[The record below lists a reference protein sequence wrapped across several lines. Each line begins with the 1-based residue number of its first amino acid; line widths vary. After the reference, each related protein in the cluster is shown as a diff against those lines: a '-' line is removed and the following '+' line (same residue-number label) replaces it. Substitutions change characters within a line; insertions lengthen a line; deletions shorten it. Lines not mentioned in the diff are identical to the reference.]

1 MKLYDLLDNAKCYE
15 HIRELRWPDGV
26 ICPRCN
32 SDEITRQGKNES
44 QPERQRY
51 FCKNCRRKFD
61 DLTLSVFSGHHQP
74 LKIWVSCLH
83 LMSLNISNSLI
94 AQELDLN
101 ISNVQKMTRQFREAV
116 CSKQGD
122 VVLSDEVE
130 CDEVY
135 IVAGHKG
142 QPKAVKQKGRKGRR
156 NRLKGAR
163 GRGTLEKEK
172 PPVFGMIQRNGQ
184 VVIRMLPNVK
194 QATIKPLSSQSSQQ
208 P

>member
-15 HIRELRWPDGV
+15 RIRELRWPDGV
-26 ICPRCN
+26 VCPRCKMN
-32 SDEITRQGKNES
+32 DITRQGKDEF

-61 DLTLSVFSGHHQP
+61 DLTLSVFAGHHQP

-83 LMSLNISNSLI
+83 LMSLNISNSQI

-101 ISNVQKMTRQFREAV
+101 VSDVQSMTGQLREAV
-116 CSKQGD
+116 CNKQSN
-122 VVLSDEVE
+122 VVLSGEVE

-142 QPKAVKQKGRKGRR
+142 HPEAVKKKVAADEGIG
-156 NRLKGAR
+156 
-163 GRGTLEKEK
+163 
-172 PPVFGMIQRNGQ
+172 
-184 VVIRMLPNVK
+184 
-194 QATIKPLSSQSSQQ
+194 
-208 P
+208 

>member
-15 HIRELRWPDGV
+15 RIRELCWPDGV
-26 ICPRCN
+26 VCPRCKMN
-32 SDEITRQGKNES
+32 DITRQGKDES

-61 DLTLSVFSGHHQP
+61 DLTLSVFAGHHQP

-83 LMSLNISNSLI
+83 LMSLNISNSQI

-101 ISNVQKMTRQFREAV
+101 VSDVQSMTGQLREAV
-116 CSKQGD
+116 CNKQSN
-122 VVLSDEVE
+122 VVLSGEVE

-142 QPKAVKQKGRKGRR
+142 HPEAVKKKVAADEGIG
-156 NRLKGAR
+156 
-163 GRGTLEKEK
+163 
-172 PPVFGMIQRNGQ
+172 
-184 VVIRMLPNVK
+184 
-194 QATIKPLSSQSSQQ
+194 
-208 P
+208 

>member
-15 HIRELRWPDGV
+15 RIRELRWPDGI
-26 ICPRCN
+26 ICPRCK
-32 SDEITRQGKNES
+32 SDDITRQGKDES

-83 LMSLNISNSLI
+83 LMSLNISNSQI

-101 ISNVQKMTRQFREAV
+101 ISDVQKMTRQLREAV
-116 CSKQGD
+116 CSKQPD
-122 VVLSDEVE
+122 VVLTDEVE

-142 QPKAVKQKGRKGRR
+142 HPNAVKKKAVKGEE
-156 NRLKGAR
+156 
-163 GRGTLEKEK
+163 TD
-172 PPVFGMIQRNGQ
+172 
-184 VVIRMLPNVK
+184 
-194 QATIKPLSSQSSQQ
+194 
-208 P
+208 

>member
-15 HIRELRWPDGV
+15 RIRQFRWPDGV
-26 ICPRCN
+26 TCPRCE
-32 SDEITRQGKNES
+32 SDNITRQGKDES

-51 FCKNCRRKFD
+51 FCKGCRRKFD

-83 LMSLNISNSLI
+83 LMSLNISNRQI

-101 ISNVQKMTRQFREAV
+101 VSDVQKMTQQLRQAV
-116 CSKQGD
+116 HDKRPD
-122 VVLSDEVE
+122 VTLSGEVE

-142 QPKAVKQKGRKGRR
+142 CPEEVKK
-156 NRLKGAR
+156 KGAP
-163 GRGTLEKEK
+163 GDGT
-172 PPVFGMIQRNGQ
+172 G
-184 VVIRMLPNVK
+184 
-194 QATIKPLSSQSSQQ
+194 
-208 P
+208 

>member
-15 HIRELRWPDGV
+15 RIRQLRWPGGV
-26 ICPRCN
+26 TCPHCG
-32 SDEITRQGKNES
+32 SDIITRQGRDES

-51 FCKNCRRKFD
+51 LCKGCQKKFD

-83 LMSLNISNSLI
+83 LMSLNISNRQI

-101 ISNVQKMTRQFREAV
+101 ISDVQKMTQQLRQAV
-116 CSKQGD
+116 CQKCPD
-122 VVLSDEVE
+122 VSLSGEVE

-142 QPKAVKQKGRKGRR
+142 HPKEVKKRGAKGDE
-156 NRLKGAR
+156 
-163 GRGTLEKEK
+163 TD
-172 PPVFGMIQRNGQ
+172 
-184 VVIRMLPNVK
+184 
-194 QATIKPLSSQSSQQ
+194 
-208 P
+208 